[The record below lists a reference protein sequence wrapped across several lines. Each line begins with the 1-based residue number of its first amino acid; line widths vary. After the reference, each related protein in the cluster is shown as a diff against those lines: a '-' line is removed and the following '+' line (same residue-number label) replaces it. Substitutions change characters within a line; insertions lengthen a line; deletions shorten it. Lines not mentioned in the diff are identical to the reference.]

1 MAWIYKNHYG
11 RTIINELVVNRNHVY
26 DEEWHKYR
34 EKTELEKEIEKAK
47 IDDKLK
53 DLLDL
58 EERKRNV
65 QEVLKTKEK
74 IKSAKKIQNWWRNI
88 LYNPENG
95 ILFLRSQSDFYSKS
109 R

>member
-11 RTIINELVVNRNHVY
+11 RTILNEFGGNPNHIY
-26 DEEWHKYR
+26 DEKLHKYR
-34 EKTELEKEIEKAK
+34 EKTELEKEIDKDK
-47 IDDKLK
+47 IDNKLK

-65 QEVLKTKEK
+65 REVLETKEK

-95 ILFLRSQSDFYSKS
+95 ILFLRSQSDFYSKI